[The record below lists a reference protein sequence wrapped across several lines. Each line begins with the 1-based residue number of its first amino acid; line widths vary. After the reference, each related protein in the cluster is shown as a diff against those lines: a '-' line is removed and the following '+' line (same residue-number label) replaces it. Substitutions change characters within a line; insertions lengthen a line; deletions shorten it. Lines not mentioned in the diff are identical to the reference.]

1 MENIKNSCLASI
13 DLYIQSL
20 QSAIDSINS
29 IIASLPSQ
37 DEVEAILKE
46 KTIELEKKLNEAKT
60 NFFTKF
66 EDKYGEDIANAK
78 QKALEYKES
87 LKEKVSEARN

>member
-20 QSAIDSINS
+20 QSAIDSINLL
-29 IIASLPSQ
+29 IASLPSQ
-37 DEVEAILKE
+37 DEVEATLKE
-46 KTIELEKKLNEAKT
+46 KTVELEKKLNEAKT

-66 EDKYGEDIANAK
+66 EKEYGEDIANAK

>member
-1 MENIKNSCLASI
+1 MDYIKKSCLDSI
-13 DLYIQSL
+13 DLCIQSL

-29 IIASLPSQ
+29 IISALPSQ
-37 DEVEAILKE
+37 DEVEATLKE
-46 KTIELEKKLNEAKT
+46 KTVELEKKLNEAKT

-66 EDKYGEDIANAK
+66 ENEYGEDIANAK